1 MQGHIKLGAPGAL
14 RDYLLV
20 DPRQYAAM
28 AANPM
33 AARVSSGG
41 KYGEVEAWSTWVQED
56 WQMGVGQRDPEA
68 GGLLYGEV
76 DSRVPRQL
84 LLPQASQFIPPDY
97 GATTRG
103 LVGHFPQYG
112 TTFTTLTI
120 GAGQA
125 YTKIA
130 IRTKSPQAAKT
141 AAAEWFGFSVFAS
154 AQAAGGTYGLA
165 EIRSE
170 SGSLPGG
177 TSSAFDIVDIDLANI
192 LGQYP
197 QWLQAMTVSSASKSH
212 DTNYWQTIGDGDGVT
227 LTLYGSTTAGSSTG
241 MAVAAYNGSSWVAI
255 TNFYPFF
262 LSAWWYTTT
271 PTTSMQP
278 AAFVRGNSSKLYY
291 IAQTLNASTA
301 TSTKVFELNSTT
313 WTLKDTET
321 GAMNSKHVALFDGN
335 IYFALGAKLAYFP
348 VGGSA
353 VTTTA
358 TDAHGFETWNGYLWR
373 YYNNNVYYSADGSTW
388 TGPIEIGSTDYAVRS
403 MCGMDQQMYVATDEA
418 LWMIAPGDI
427 PVGIMRWG
435 SISNEN
441 GADMVNHQNA
451 LYIAVG
457 GRVVRFT
464 PDGTSQD
471 VFINR
476 DDDLPASRLGKVEAL
491 LSMNAMVVALVAP
504 NSSMAEY
511 TTAKSLWAY
520 NGQGWHFVGA
530 MPVPMLLT
538 GYSIPIRTPSNGL
551 YYDFANTKALWC
563 APSAEQA
570 FFFPVSDYAL
580 NPYNDSATM
589 YMPAGW
595 MQTDRFYGGQVELEK
610 DWESVRVWGEFD
622 TGASV
627 KVYWQDEGSTG
638 WELLGTVDEDGEELR
653 WSDYSTR
660 PAGRWIKLGL
670 LLLTT
675 SRAVSPKVTAVGVKF
690 LPMVT
695 DRERWQLA
703 ILVSPDQEM
712 LDGERN
718 TYTVA
723 QQLAHLRS
731 MVQRVPPCIYE
742 DVDGTQYEV
751 KVLNASRNMLR
762 YDVVL
767 DGQVR
772 MQHVYQMT
780 VEQVTDGTYS
790 A

>member
-20 DPRQYAAM
+20 DPRQYAAL

-56 WQMGVGQRDPEA
+56 WQMGVGQREPEA
-68 GGLLYGEV
+68 GGFLYGEV

-84 LLPQASQFIPPDY
+84 ILPQASQFIPQEL
-97 GATTRG
+97 GTSSRG
-103 LVGHFPQYG
+103 LAGHFPQYG
-112 TTFTTLTI
+112 ATFTSLTI
-120 GAGQA
+120 GAGQP

-130 IRTKSPQAAKT
+130 IKTKSLQAAKAE
-141 AAAEWFGFSVFAS
+141 AAYWWGMCVYGTV
-154 AQAAGGTYGLA
+154 QQAGGTNGYLHLYSDGTTVPGATNHA
-165 EIRSE
+165 ER
-170 SGSLPGG
+170 
-177 TSSAFDIVDIDLANI
+177 T
-192 LGQYP
+192 LGFTDEFSTYP
-197 QWLQAMTVSSASKSH
+197 QWLVLSTGQGYSAIRDTAYWNVLSSK
-212 DTNYWQTIGDGDGVT
+212 DGVT
-227 LTLYGSTTAGSSTG
+227 YTLYGSTTAGSSTD
-241 MAVAAYNGSSWVAI
+241 MAVALYDGASWTVSTAFFPFNLGLWWLTGHPSEVRFAY
-255 TNFYPFF
+255 
-262 LSAWWYTTT
+262 
-271 PTTSMQP
+271 P
-278 AAFVRGNSSKLYY
+278 AAIVRGNSSKLYY
-291 IAQTLNASTA
+291 FSQTQVSSGVYN
-301 TSTKVFELNSTT
+301 TKVSELDTT
-313 WTLKDTET
+313 TDVWTVKDSDL
-321 GAMNSKHVALFDGN
+321 GVMNSKHVALFDGN

-373 YYNNNVYYSADGSTW
+373 YYNNNVYYSADTSTW
-388 TGPIEIGSTDYAVRS
+388 TGPIECGSTDYAVRS
-403 MCGMDQQMYVATDEA
+403 MAGMDQQMYVATDEA

-435 SISNEN
+435 SISSEN
-441 GADMVNHQNA
+441 GADMINHQNA

-464 PDGTSQD
+464 ADGTAQD
-471 VFINR
+471 IFVKR
-476 DDDLPASRLGKVEAL
+476 DDDLPNSRLGRVEAL
-491 LSMNAMVVALVAP
+491 VSMNSMVVALVSP
-504 NSSMAEY
+504 QL
-511 TTAKSLWAY
+511 TTTLDYAKSLWAY
-520 NGQGWHFVGA
+520 NGQGWHFLGA
-530 MPVPMLLT
+530 LPTGRTTYAATSPVWN
-538 GYSIPIRTPSNGL
+538 SSNAL
-551 YYDFANTKALWC
+551 YYDYGGTRALWA
-563 APSAEQA
+563 APCSEQA
-570 FFFPVSDYAL
+570 YFFNMSDYAL
-580 NPYNDSATM
+580 NPYSDPASL

-595 MQTDRFYGGQVELEK
+595 LQTDRFYGGQVELEK
-610 DWESVRVWGEFD
+610 DWESVRVWGQFE

-627 KVYWQDEGSTG
+627 KVYWQDEGSTA
-638 WELLGTVDEDGEELR
+638 WELLGTVDSDGEELR

-675 SRAVSPKVTAVGVKF
+675 DRAVSPQVTAVGVKF
-690 LPMVT
+690 LPMVS

-703 ILVSPDQEM
+703 ILVSPEQEM

-723 QQLAHLRS
+723 QQLSHLRS

-767 DGQVR
+767 SNQAKI
-772 MQHVYQMT
+772 QYVYQMT

-790 A
+790 